1 MGRGS
6 GIQFRLALTL
16 GVIGLV
22 AIGGILLILPYR
34 LYERDIRI
42 AAEEAHRVSS
52 VVQAALADRLASG
65 RDARELV
72 NRIQGVGG
80 MGLAISRLEAGEPVQ
95 GAVAGRGSSVLDDTD
110 LRYVSAPVLDAE
122 GRAWIAELH
131 FDLSPMKRES
141 LRLVLDVVL
150 AVAFGA
156 TVFAGIVFV
165 FVRRAFVLPLRAL
178 TGATE
183 RIAAGSLDG
192 GLPAFES
199 PEMVRLAEAIERLSG
214 SGASDPARGAILPRR
229 SAPPASGA

>member
-6 GIQFRLALTL
+6 GLQFRLALTL
-16 GVIGLV
+16 AVIGLV

-42 AAEEAHRVSS
+42 AADQAHRVSN

-72 NRIQGVGG
+72 NRIQSAGG
-80 MGLAISRLEAGEPVQ
+80 MGIALSRLEAGEPHT
-95 GAVAGRGSSVLDDTD
+95 GALAGRGSSVLDDTD
-110 LRYVSAPVLDAE
+110 LRYVSAPVLDSD

-156 TVFAGIVFV
+156 TVFAGIVFL
-165 FVRRAFVLPLRAL
+165 FVRRAFVLPLRTLA
-178 TGATE
+178 GAAE
-183 RIAAGSLDG
+183 RIASGSLDT
-192 GLPAFES
+192 GLPRFES
-199 PEMVRLAEAIERLSG
+199 PELARLAQAISRLSG
-214 SGASDPARGAILPRR
+214 DGASGPAPRAILPR
-229 SAPPASGA
+229 SADLPAP

>member
-16 GVIGLV
+16 GVIGLL

-42 AAEEAHRVSS
+42 AAEEAHRISS
-52 VVQAALADRLASG
+52 VVQAALSDRLASG
-65 RDARELV
+65 RDTRELV
-72 NRIQGVGG
+72 NRIQGAGG
-80 MGLAISRLEAGEPVQ
+80 MGIALSRLEAGDPAE
-95 GAVAGRGSSVLDDTD
+95 GALAGRGSSVLDDTD

-156 TVFAGIVFV
+156 TVFAAIVFL
-165 FVRRAFVLPLRAL
+165 FVRRAFVVPLRTLAS
-178 TGATE
+178 AAE
-183 RIAAGSLDG
+183 RVAAGSADA

-199 PEMVRLAEAIERLSG
+199 PELAQLAQAIGRLAPH
-214 SGASDPARGAILPRR
+214 GASGPSPRSLLPRPPD
-229 SAPPASGA
+229 APPP